1 MKRILFV
8 ASDMEIGGAERALLG
23 LLNSIDTNLYAVDLF
38 LLRHR
43 GPFMKLIPPHINLL
57 PENKYYSD
65 LGVPIN
71 EVIRKK
77 HFSMV
82 AARTIGKWKAKR
94 FIARNKISGANSLE
108 IHYSFRFTRTILPT
122 ISEKDYDLAIGFTI
136 PYYIVAE
143 KVKAKHTAVW
153 LHTDY
158 SKLAG
163 DTDEELKVW
172 SAYEYI
178 VSISYDVTKAFLSK
192 FPSLENRIVEIENI
206 VSPELIAQQAKAEDV
221 HTEMPHE
228 QGVVRLLS
236 VGRFTSAKN
245 FDNVPDICKRILN
258 NGFAIKWYIIGFGGD
273 ESLIKRKIIESGM
286 QNNVILLGKKDNPYP
301 YIAEC
306 DMYIQPSRF
315 EGKAVTVREAQ
326 ILNKPV
332 IITNYP
338 TAKSQLRDGV
348 DGIIVPLDNERCA
361 KGICDVLSNKKII
374 IRLIENT
381 KKQNYGNSNEAVKLY
396 NMID

>member
-1 MKRILFV
+1 MKKILIV

-43 GPFMKLIPPHINLL
+43 GPFMDLIPPQINLL

-65 LGVPIN
+65 LGVPID

-77 HFSMV
+77 HFLMV
-82 AARTIGKWKAKR
+82 AARSIGKWKAKR
-94 FIARNKISGANSLE
+94 FIVRNKIQGANSLE
-108 IHYSFRFTRTILPT
+108 IHYSFKFTKMILPA
-122 ISEKDYDLAIGFTI
+122 ISKEKYDLAIGFTV
-136 PYYIVAE
+136 PYYIVSE
-143 KVKAKHTAVW
+143 KVKAQHTAVW
-153 LHTDY
+153 IHTDY

-163 DTDEELKVW
+163 DTAEELKVW
-172 SAYEYI
+172 SAYEHI
-178 VSISYDVTKAFLSK
+178 VSISHEVTKAFLSK
-192 FPSLENRIVEIENI
+192 FPSLVDRIVEIENI
-206 VSPELIAQQAKAEDV
+206 VSPEVIKQQAKVEDV

-228 QGVVRLLS
+228 QGAVRLLS

-245 FDNVPDICKRILN
+245 FDNVPDICKRILKM
-258 NGFAIKWYIIGFGGD
+258 GFAIKWYIIGFGSE

-286 QNNVILLGKKDNPYP
+286 QNYVILLGKKDNPYP

-306 DMYIQPSRF
+306 DIYIQPSRF

-338 TAKSQLRDGV
+338 TAKSQLQDRV
-348 DGIIVPLDNERCA
+348 DGIIVPLDNEGCA
-361 KGICDVLSNKKII
+361 KGICDVLSNEKII

-381 KKQNYGNSNEAVKLY
+381 KKQNYGNSNEVVKLY

>member
-23 LLNSIDTNLYAVDLF
+23 LLSSIDTNIYDVDLF

-43 GPFMKLIPPHINLL
+43 GPFIKLIPPQINLL

-77 HFSMV
+77 HFLMV
-82 AARTIGKWKAKR
+82 VARTIGKFKAKY
-94 FIARNKISGANSLE
+94 FIARNKISSANSLE
-108 IHYSFRFTRTILPT
+108 MHYSFRYTKKILPN
-122 ISEKDYDLAIGFTI
+122 ISEKEYDLAVGFTI
-136 PYYIVAE
+136 PYYIIAE
-143 KVKAKHTAVW
+143 KIKAKHTAVW

-163 DTDEELKVW
+163 DTAEELKVW
-172 SAYEYI
+172 SAYDYI
-178 VSISYDVTKAFLSK
+178 VSISYDVTRAFLSK

-206 VSPELIAQQAKAEDV
+206 VSPEVIVQQAKAKDV
-221 HTEMPHE
+221 YMEMPYE
-228 QGVVRLLS
+228 KNVLRLLS
-236 VGRFTSAKN
+236 IGRFTSAKN
-245 FDNVPDICKRILN
+245 FDNIPDICKRILN

-273 ESLIKRKIIESGM
+273 ESLIKRKIIENGM

-306 DMYIQPSRF
+306 DIYIQPSRF

-332 IITNYP
+332 IITDYP
-338 TAKSQLRDGV
+338 TAKSQLQDGV
-348 DGIIVPLDNERCA
+348 DGIIVPLDNEKCA

-374 IRLIENT
+374 IRLIKNT
-381 KKQNYGNSNEAVKLY
+381 KKQDYGNSDEVVKLY
-396 NMID
+396 KMLD

>member
-23 LLNSIDTNLYAVDLF
+23 VLNSIDANLYAVDLF

-43 GPFMKLIPPHINLL
+43 GPLMKLIPPHINLL

-71 EVIRKK
+71 EVIHKK
-77 HFSMV
+77 HFTMV

-94 FIARNKISGANSLE
+94 FLAKNKITGANSLE
-108 IHYSFRFTRTILPT
+108 IHYSFRFTRKILPT
-122 ISEKDYDLAIGFTI
+122 ISEKEYDLAIGFTI

-163 DTDEELKVW
+163 DTAEELKVW
-172 SAYEYI
+172 SAYDYI
-178 VSISYDVTKAFLSK
+178 VSISHDVTKKFLLK

-206 VSPELIAQQAKAEDV
+206 VSPEMIIRQAKAEDV
-221 HTEMPHE
+221 HMEMPYE
-228 QGVVRLLS
+228 QNVVRLLS
-236 VGRFTSAKN
+236 IGRFTSAKN
-245 FDNVPDICKRILN
+245 FDNIPDICKRILD
-258 NGFAIKWYIIGFGGD
+258 NGFAIKWYIIGFGSD
-273 ESLIKRKIIESGM
+273 ESLIKKRIIESGM
-286 QNNVILLGKKDNPYP
+286 QNNVILLGEKENPYP

-306 DMYIQPSRF
+306 DVYIQPSRF

-338 TAKSQLRDGV
+338 TAKSQLQDGI
-348 DGIIVPLDNERCA
+348 DGIIVSLDNKECA
-361 KGICDVLSNKKII
+361 MGICSALSDKKLL

-381 KKQNYGNSNEAVKLY
+381 RKQNYANSNEVVKLY

>member
-1 MKRILFV
+1 MKKILIV

-43 GPFMKLIPPHINLL
+43 GPFMDLIPPQINLL

-65 LGVPIN
+65 LGVPID

-77 HFSMV
+77 HFLMV
-82 AARTIGKWKAKR
+82 AARSIGKWKAKR
-94 FIARNKISGANSLE
+94 FIVRNKIQGANSLE
-108 IHYSFRFTRTILPT
+108 IHYSFRFTKMILPA
-122 ISEKDYDLAIGFTI
+122 ISKEKYDLAIGFTV
-136 PYYIVAE
+136 PYYIVSE
-143 KVKAKHTAVW
+143 KVKAQHTAVW
-153 LHTDY
+153 IHTDY

-163 DTDEELKVW
+163 DTAEELKVW
-172 SAYEYI
+172 SAYEHI
-178 VSISYDVTKAFLSK
+178 VSVSHDVTKAFLSK
-192 FPSLENRIVEIENI
+192 FPSLVDRIVEIENI
-206 VSPELIAQQAKAEDV
+206 VSPEVIKQQAKVEDV
-221 HTEMPHE
+221 HTEMSHE
-228 QGVVRLLS
+228 QGAVRLLS

-245 FDNVPDICKRILN
+245 FDNVPDICKRILKM
-258 NGFAIKWYIIGFGGD
+258 GFAIKWYIIGFGSE

-306 DMYIQPSRF
+306 DIYIQPSRF

-338 TAKSQLRDGV
+338 TAKSQLQDRV
-348 DGIIVPLDNERCA
+348 DGIIVPLDNEGCA
-361 KGICDVLSNKKII
+361 KGICDVLSNEKII

-381 KKQNYGNSNEAVKLY
+381 KKQNYGNSNEVVKLY